1 MTLPAPRSAVRA
13 QRKTDALRAMSAP
26 RVLVLHGLWMHA
38 PAMRWFA
45 TRLRARG
52 FDAQALGYY
61 SLVQGTEG
69 GVARI
74 VAALRPGTAIVAH
87 SLGGLLAI
95 RAAQAYGVQRM
106 GRIVCLGTP
115 LAGSAA
121 AGSVMTRVP
130 AGRRL
135 LQGHGELL
143 CSGCGAI
150 PEGLQVGNIAGCVPR
165 GLGGLVGRFR
175 DTHDGTVRV
184 AETRMPGLADHVVV
198 RASHSGLIFS
208 DAAVRQ
214 AAVFLET
221 GRFTHAQVDGA
232 G

>member
-1 MTLPAPRSAVRA
+1 MTPS
-13 QRKTDALRAMSAP
+13 

-52 FDAQALGYY
+52 FDAHALGYY
-61 SLVQGTEG
+61 SLVQGTDA

-74 VAALRPGTAIVAH
+74 LAALQPGTAIVAH
-87 SLGGLLAI
+87 SLGGLLAL
-95 RAAQAYGVQRM
+95 RAAQAYGVERM

-130 AGRRL
+130 AGRQL
-135 LQGHGELL
+135 LHRHGELL
-143 CSGCGAI
+143 CAGCGGV
-150 PEGLQVGNIAGCVPR
+150 PEGLDVGNIAGCVPR
-165 GLGGLVGRFR
+165 GLGGLVGRFQ
-175 DTHDGTVRV
+175 DAHDGTVRV
-184 AETRMPGLADHVVV
+184 AETRMEGLADHVVV

-214 AAVFLET
+214 AVAFLQD
-221 GRFTHAQVDGA
+221 GRFAHAHEDGA
-232 G
+232 A

>member
-1 MTLPAPRSAVRA
+1 MTPS
-13 QRKTDALRAMSAP
+13 

-52 FDAQALGYY
+52 FDAHALGYY
-61 SLVQGTEG
+61 SLVQGTDA

-74 VAALRPGTAIVAH
+74 LAALQPGTAIVAH
-87 SLGGLLAI
+87 SLGGLLAL
-95 RAAQAYGVQRM
+95 RAAQAYGVERM

-130 AGRRL
+130 AGRQL
-135 LQGHGELL
+135 LHRHGELL
-143 CSGCGAI
+143 CAGCGAV
-150 PEGLQVGNIAGCVPR
+150 PEGLDVGNIAGCVPR
-165 GLGGLVGRFR
+165 GLGGLVGRFQ
-175 DTHDGTVRV
+175 DAHDGTVRV
-184 AETRMPGLADHVVV
+184 AETRMEGLADHVVV

-208 DAAVRQ
+208 DAAARQ
-214 AAVFLET
+214 AVAFLQD
-221 GRFTHAQVDGA
+221 GRFAHSHEDGTA
-232 G
+232 